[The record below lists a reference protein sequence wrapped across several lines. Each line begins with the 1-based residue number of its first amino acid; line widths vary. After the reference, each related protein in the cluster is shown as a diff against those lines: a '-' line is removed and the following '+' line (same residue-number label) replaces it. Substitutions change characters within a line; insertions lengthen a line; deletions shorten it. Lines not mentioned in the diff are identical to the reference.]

1 MADHGVIFDMDGVL
15 IDSYQ
20 AHFESWRR
28 MLSDHGLEM
37 TEKQFA
43 STFGQTNR
51 SIIAKLYPDHAD
63 DETIARWGEEKE
75 QAFRELLREDFP
87 EMPGAGDLLR
97 DIHRAGMAIAVG
109 SSGPAENVEAVLQC
123 LDSGEL
129 VSVRV
134 TGSDVTHGKP
144 NPEVFLKAAEKL
156 DLEPS
161 RCAVVE
167 DAPAGVEAARR
178 ARMAA
183 IALTGTAP
191 REKLA
196 ERAHRVVDSLGQI
209 SADDIRGLIEQ
220 NRP

>member
-1 MADHGVIFDMDGVL
+1 
-15 IDSYQ
+15 
-20 AHFESWRR
+20 
-28 MLSDHGLEM
+28 
-37 TEKQFA
+37 
-43 STFGQTNR
+43 
-51 SIIAKLYPDHAD
+51 
-63 DETIARWGEEKE
+63 
-75 QAFRELLREDFP
+75 
-87 EMPGAGDLLR
+87 
-97 DIHRAGMAIAVG
+97 
-109 SSGPAENVEAVLQC
+109 
-123 LDSGEL
+123 
-129 VSVRV
+129 V